1 MLFKKTLLKKAY
13 TKTPEV
19 MSANMNLH
27 TIIKLNI
34 ETKHGQKVVNYHQVY
49 PRDKK
54 LMGYSDAI

>member
-1 MLFKKTLLKKAY
+1 
-13 TKTPEV
+13 

-54 LMGYSDAI
+54 LMGHSDAI